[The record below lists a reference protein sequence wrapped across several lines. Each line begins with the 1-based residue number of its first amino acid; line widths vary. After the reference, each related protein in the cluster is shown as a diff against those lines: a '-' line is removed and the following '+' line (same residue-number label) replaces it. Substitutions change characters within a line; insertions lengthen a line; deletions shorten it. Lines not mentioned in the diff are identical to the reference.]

1 MCSRW
6 FFVIFFVFIREGI
19 RLANFTIRL
28 IEIFSRES
36 FKKHLTEFA
45 TLAQYLLIIP
55 IHKD

>member
-1 MCSRW
+1 M
-6 FFVIFFVFIREGI
+6 IFFVFIREGI